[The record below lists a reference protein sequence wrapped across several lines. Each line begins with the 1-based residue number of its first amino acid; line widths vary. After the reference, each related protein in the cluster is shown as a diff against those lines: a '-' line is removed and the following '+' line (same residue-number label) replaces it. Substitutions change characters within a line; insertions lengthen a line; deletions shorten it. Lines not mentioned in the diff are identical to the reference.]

1 MNSPIRQA
9 PVDRGRCLQRSG
21 FALVVALGL
30 MALIVLLI
38 VSLSSLVRVEQQSS
52 RMALLKE
59 EARQNALL
67 AVYVGLGRLQES
79 TGPDRRATARA
90 ELFRY
95 DDNDLSATVANP
107 RWVGVWDA
115 SAIDG
120 LEKQTSRGSGVGWDG
135 RGAGAK
141 HDRALGWLVSRG
153 DPGGPE
159 PDPRTALGAD
169 DSVVLW
175 RAPNAGGPEDEARQ
189 VRAPR
194 TVLPSASG
202 REDGAFAYW
211 LDDDSQKARVDLVD
225 PRADEPDTARNRR
238 ERLRAAHRTAPEA
251 VLPGFPANDPALR
264 RLDGVGDLSVLPGLA
279 GFDPEAEASPILRDA
294 FTTRSRGV
302 LADTV
307 DGGLKRDLTLAM
319 RPEDF
324 NDVPAEFRG
333 DPSEGEPGD
342 YAWYLSSETLEALL
356 PGGMPLYDPTGERAD
371 GDLRGPRWQLLH
383 AFYHHGENLEWS
395 GGDTVAAQVAMTEEA
410 FPDPGGDYAVR
421 EAMHGWR
428 YGEVTSDGID
438 EVELDPI
445 PVHELQLLGSAAGD
459 PIFGNYE
466 PEAFDLVRPGLT
478 PVLTEMRLYV
488 SVGFQN
494 DGSGTALHVRMH
506 PVVELTNPYDVAL
519 DIDAPYRFNFTR
531 VAPLLD
537 FRFERLDENGI
548 PVESLVWSTDGYTGG
563 GSPVPV
569 NPRLLGALLYSS
581 SNKSDFSDD
590 TVDPPATRYG
600 VRNVASLNLPM
611 VVPGGDFGGPLAPG
625 ETRSFVL
632 RENYDFD
639 ESADPRLTAGS
650 DWQSHYWDTVVRPF
664 DFDAGEQAAVYEDG
678 FWPPDPDD
686 FDVFT
691 ASIAQTPFR
700 MTFHRT
706 GGNQLQLEPGTIWF
720 ESEYREFGASY
731 RGTAQTGSLEMGS
744 DAFAAARRDGG
755 LDVSADAFRAQTSR
769 TKSETASWADVLPV
783 DSTAAAPLIVYQA
796 ARLSADDFPGQP
808 DATPS
813 QRYLRD
819 YGFAEASNLRSY
831 TLADPNGKVGDE
843 TTLSSGWE
851 ILLWPNEGDVQ
862 AAGEWGSAN
871 GAGSEAVTLFSVPRP
886 DEPVA
891 GLGAFRHANL
901 GAYPGD
907 PAFLVGNGRRTAT
920 ALAPEDVAG
929 YFRVDDDG
937 ETVDVG
943 GAIDFFY
950 TDFDEDYT
958 FRSNDFVHDAAFLL
972 NRGLWD
978 DFFLSTV
985 PDGWTPEEGDLDG
998 WANQRFAPLGLDEP
1012 GAADDFAAYDRI
1024 ASRLLVEG
1032 PFNVNSTSPEAW
1044 AAVLASLAGIDMP
1057 DAAIDGDVVYPRG
1070 LYFPGG
1076 DGDVW
1081 NGFRSFGLEAI
1092 YQPGQGDTEAIDTLS
1107 EAIVAEVKKRGPFLS
1122 LAHFVNR
1129 MLVDDERGDAGAL
1142 TAAIEASGI
1151 NDGITPG
1158 VPGYLTQHDL
1168 LEPLGSSLAA
1178 RGDTFTI
1185 HAHGEAVDPVSGKAT
1200 AAARCEAVVQRLP
1213 DYVDPA
1219 NTPVQEGDELTED
1232 NRRFGRQYRIV
1243 AFRWIDEP

>member
-1 MNSPIRQA
+1 
-9 PVDRGRCLQRSG
+9 
-21 FALVVALGL
+21 
-30 MALIVLLI
+30 MAFLVLLL
-38 VSLSSLVRVEQQSS
+38 VSLSALTRVEQRSS
-52 RMALLKE
+52 EAMVRKE

-67 AVYVGLGRLQES
+67 AVCVGLGRLQES

-90 ELFRY
+90 ELFR
-95 DDNDLSATVANP
+95 DGDNDLGGTVANP

-120 LEKQTSRGSGVGWDG
+120 LEKQTSRGPGLGWDE
-135 RGAGAK
+135 RGAEAK

-153 DPGGPE
+153 DPDGPE
-159 PDPRTALGAD
+159 PDPRTGLGDD

-175 RAPNAGGPEDEARQ
+175 RAPNASGPDDEDRQ

-194 TVLPSASG
+194 TVLASASG
-202 REDGAFAYW
+202 GEDGAFAYW
-211 LDDDSQKARVDLVD
+211 LDDDSQKARVDLID
-225 PRADEPDTARNRR
+225 PRAGEADTARNRR
-238 ERLRAAHRTAPEA
+238 DRLRAAHRTAPEA
-251 VLPGFPANDPALR
+251 VLPGFPANDPVLR
-264 RLDGVGDLSVLPGLA
+264 RLDGVEDLSALPGLE
-279 GFDPEAEASPILRDA
+279 GFDPEAEASPILRDV

-319 RPEDF
+319 RPGDF
-324 NDVPAEFRG
+324 NDVPDEFRG
-333 DPSEGEPGD
+333 DPSEGDPGD
-342 YAWYLSSETLEALL
+342 YAWYLSPETLDTLL
-356 PGGMPLYDPTGERAD
+356 PGGMPLYDPTGDRAD

-383 AFYHHGENLEWS
+383 AFYHHGDNLDWS
-395 GGDTVAAQVAMTEEA
+395 GGDTVGAQVAMTEEA
-410 FPDPGGDYAVR
+410 FPDPSGDYSVR
-421 EAMHGWR
+421 EVMHGWR
-428 YGEVTSDGID
+428 YGGVTRDGLD
-438 EVELDPI
+438 EVEVDPL

-459 PIFGNYE
+459 PLFGDYE

-478 PVLTEMRLYV
+478 PVLSEMRLYV
-488 SVGFQN
+488 SVGFRHN
-494 DGSGTALHVRMH
+494 GSGTALHVRMH

-519 DIDAPYRFNFTR
+519 EIDAPYRFSFAR

-537 FRFERLDENGI
+537 FRFERLENGI

-563 GSPVPV
+563 GSPIPV

-581 SNKSDFSDD
+581 SNKDEFSDEMED
-590 TVDPPATRYG
+590 TPDRFG
-600 VRNVASLNLPM
+600 VSNVASLNLPL
-611 VVPGGDFGGPLAPG
+611 VVPAGEFGGPLAPG

-639 ESADPRLTAGS
+639 ESTEPRLTAGS

-664 DFDAGEQAAVYEDG
+664 DYEANGQAAVYDSS
-678 FWPPDPDD
+678 FWPPDPNNY
-686 FDVFT
+686 DVFT
-691 ASIAQTPFR
+691 ASMTQMPFR
-700 MTFHRT
+700 TTFHRT
-706 GGNQLQLEPGTIWF
+706 GGNRLELEPGTIWF
-720 ESEYREFGASY
+720 QSEYRQLSGNRA
-731 RGTAQTGSLEMGS
+731 TAQTGSLEMGR
-744 DAFAAARRDGG
+744 DAFAQARRDGG
-755 LDVSADAFRAQTSR
+755 LAASADAYRAQTSR
-769 TKSETASWADVLPV
+769 SKSDSASWADVLPV
-783 DSTAAAPLIVYQA
+783 NSTAAAPLIVYQA

-819 YGFAEASNLRSY
+819 YGFAEAGNLRSY
-831 TLADPNGKVGDE
+831 TLADPNGKSGDE

-851 ILLWPNEGDVQ
+851 IRLWPNEGDVQ

-871 GAGSEAVTLFSVPRP
+871 GAGSESVTLFSVPRP
-886 DEPVA
+886 DEPIV

-901 GAYPGD
+901 GAYPSD
-907 PAFLVGNGRRTAT
+907 PAFLVGNGRRPAT

-937 ETVDVG
+937 ETVEVG
-943 GAIDFFY
+943 GAIDFLY
-950 TDFDEDYT
+950 TNFNEDYT
-958 FRSNDFVHDAAFLL
+958 FRSNDLVHDAAFLL
-972 NRGLWD
+972 NRALWD

-985 PDGWTPEEGDLDG
+985 PDGWTPGEGDLAD

-1012 GAADDFAAYDRI
+1012 GAADDFAAYDGI

-1044 AAVLASLAGIDMP
+1044 AAVLASLAGIDMLG
-1057 DAAIDGDVVYPRG
+1057 AAIDGDVVYPRS

-1076 DGDVW
+1076 DGDLW
-1081 NGFRSFGLEAI
+1081 DGFRSLGFDAI
-1092 YQPGQGDTEAIDTLS
+1092 YRPGQGETDSIDTLS
-1107 EAIVAEVKKRGPFLS
+1107 EAIVEEVKKRGPFLG

-1151 NDGITPG
+1151 NDGVTPG

-1185 HAHGEAVDPVSGKAT
+1185 HAYGETVNSGGGGVSAT
-1200 AAARCEAVVQRLP
+1200 ARCEAVVHRLP

-1219 NTPVQEGDELTED
+1219 NTPLEAGDELTEG
-1232 NRRFGRQYRIV
+1232 NRRFGRQYRVV
-1243 AFRWIDEP
+1243 AFRWIEDQ